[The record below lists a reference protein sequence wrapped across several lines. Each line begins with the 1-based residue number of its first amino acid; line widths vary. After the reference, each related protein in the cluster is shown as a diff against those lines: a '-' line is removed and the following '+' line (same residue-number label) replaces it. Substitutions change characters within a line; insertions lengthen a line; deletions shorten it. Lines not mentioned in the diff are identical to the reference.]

1 MTNKFE
7 NTLCKN
13 HNAMIDRLRRIR
25 NKKSFTNDEI
35 NEVLDIIYYA
45 KKQGQKMENRMR
57 KYRSAIESLGFQR
70 KSK

>member
-1 MTNKFE
+1 
-7 NTLCKN
+7 
-13 HNAMIDRLRRIR
+13 MIDRLRRIR

-70 KSK
+70 KSKLYM

>member
-1 MTNKFE
+1 
-7 NTLCKN
+7 
-13 HNAMIDRLRRIR
+13 MIDRLRRIR